1 MTDREEERRTSSSEY
16 PEALE
21 VRCDS
26 ENQSQHHQQQS
37 EEDGDAAA
45 MVLAA
50 VAQEAVN
57 QMLVV
62 PVSSSSSSSSLIGGG
77 GEAGATSSSNDM
89 AVATAAAAAA
99 IALSA
104 AAAQA
109 TTETISQDDS
119 NNETSENVANKVMV
133 MVNNT
138 NNKTMNGFKLANVTD
153 AKVHNANNL
162 SNSLS
167 SSNGGS
173 PETKQAAHSLPS
185 SNHCGPAS
193 GSLNSPVSQSTG
205 KGSAGNVKNVSSLR
219 RGKWT
224 LEEEAYVARVIRDF
238 NSGHLAAPAGTTL
251 RTYLSEKLHCD
262 PMRITKKFTGDSCIG
277 KVCFCFLKMLV
288 ACLISLNIFHCLLI
302 LQRVFHPA
310 VRTAANALVVDKAQT
325 ELKILEAK
333 WRERLEAQHREASK
347 KAGRHSL
354 HHIGSPAL
362 SIASNNVTRTAAWL
376 DQADMIL
383 RSTDPETTRN
393 ADKRDSV
400 PHFTLEEQMENVKRL
415 IHEGPLIRQNSNK
428 LIPDNEPEERH
439 IELSKRKVSDCAAE
453 ISSKDDDSQGM
464 DSVVSVEDKRVR
476 KSASGYNLSDCGNAS
491 DADAEALVGF
501 LNAVRRERAFSQG

>member
-1 MTDREEERRTSSSEY
+1 MKGLLVLSFEKMTDREEERRTSSSEY
-16 PEALE
+16 PEAME
-21 VRCDS
+21 VRCGS

-277 KVCFCFLKMLV
+277 K
-288 ACLISLNIFHCLLI
+288 
-302 LQRVFHPA
+302 RVFHPA